1 MQAWQP
7 YTQRVEL
14 LERGVLLDALHRAL
28 AEATVGTGRVIVL
41 EGEAGVG
48 KTSVLRAFAARP
60 PNGVRARWGA
70 CDALA
75 TPRPLGPLADIAARG
90 AAATASRMADGAPI
104 HEVFDAFLSDLR
116 TPTVAVMEDLHWAD
130 EATLD
135 LRRFTGRRIADTPS
149 LLIGSL
155 RADEV
160 DAAHPLSAV
169 LGDLATSGLQ
179 RLAVAPLSLDAVEQL
194 AAGHD
199 VDARELHRATGGNP
213 FYVTE
218 VLAAPAASVPLTVRD
233 AVMTRISRLDP
244 TAREL
249 LETASVE
256 PGGVDRGLL
265 RAVGVSDRSVDEA
278 LRASVLVDDGRV
290 LRFRHELARLAVEA
304 ALPGDRGRELHG
316 RLLTGLASAPGI
328 DPARMANH
336 AVAVGDPA
344 LILTWSRAAG
354 DAAMRAGA
362 HREAVR
368 HYTDAAAHADALPI
382 AEAAALFTAQAEG
395 LHVVDQPGRA
405 VEAWRHV
412 VALHEQSDD
421 PVAVL
426 AARAQLARAVWTAGD
441 SPGGHALITETV
453 AALEAMDDVAPD
465 GRVAEAFGIAAYLAM
480 LARSSADAVRWAR
493 HAIELGAAN
502 GDDAGLFIAYNALG
516 AARICGFEDLGG
528 IDDLMRSVELG
539 EAAGSR
545 RAVAGGYS
553 VAGSGLGEIRQYGL
567 AIPQLE
573 AAIAY
578 ADAHDMDFQRHYSVA
593 WLARIRFEQGRW
605 DEADRL
611 ATEAMGGDEASPISP
626 MVALIVR
633 GRIRARRGLPD
644 ARPPL
649 AEAMAIARR
658 TGDLQRTWP
667 AIVGLAEAAWLEEWS
682 EPEVR
687 AVVDELRPI
696 LDDARRRSLPW
707 AVGELAFWLDRLGFG
722 PVEAAGASAPFAATL
737 ARAHATAVE
746 RWTEIGCPYEAAW
759 ALADIDDEP
768 SLRHALDGLMGLGA
782 DALAARIRRR
792 LRDLGATGI
801 PAGPRHSTASSPSGL
816 TRRETEVLALLREG
830 LTDPQIAE
838 RLVLSP
844 RTVSHHVSSILGKL
858 GVRRRTE
865 AIGMNASA
873 KDG

>member
-1 MQAWQP
+1 MI
-7 YTQRVEL
+7 
-14 LERGVLLDALHRAL
+14 
-28 AEATVGTGRVIVL
+28 IV

-48 KTSVLRAFAARP
+48 KSSVLRAATALARP
-60 PNGVRARWGA
+60 TARTLWGA

-75 TPRPLGPLADIAARG
+75 TPRPLGPLADMASRG
-90 AAATASRMADGAPI
+90 AATTATALARRASTYD
-104 HEVFDAFLSDLR
+104 VFDAFLEDLR
-116 TPTVAVMEDLHWAD
+116 TPTMAVMEDLHWAD

-135 LRRFTGRRIADTPS
+135 LLRFIGRRIVDTPS
-149 LLIGSL
+149 LLLGSL
-155 RADEV
+155 RADEI
-160 DAAHPLSAV
+160 DPAHPLSAV
-169 LGDLATSGLQ
+169 LGDLATSGMWRRSLD
-179 RLAVAPLSLDAVEQL
+179 PLSADAVRQL
-194 AAGHD
+194 AADHAID
-199 VDARELHRATGGNP
+199 PDELHRVTGGNP

-218 VLAAPAASVPLTVRD
+218 VLAAPAASVPRTVRD
-233 AVMTRISRLDP
+233 AVLTRISRLDP
-244 TAREL
+244 AAGEL

-265 RAVGVSDRSVDEA
+265 RALGVSDRALDEA

-304 ALPGDRGRELHG
+304 ALPGEHGRALHR
-316 RLLTGLASAPGI
+316 RLLTALASVPGT
-328 DPARMANH
+328 DAARMANH
-336 AVAVGDPA
+336 AVAVGDPD
-344 LILTWSRAAG
+344 LILRWSRAAG
-354 DAAMRAGA
+354 DAALRAGA
-362 HREAVR
+362 HREAAR
-368 HYTDAAAHADALPI
+368 HYADAAAHADALPT
-382 AEAAALFTAQAEG
+382 AEAAALFTAQAEA

-412 VALHEQSDD
+412 VALHERGDD
-421 PVAVL
+421 RVAVL

-453 AALEAMDDVAPD
+453 AALEAMDDGPAD
-465 GRVAEAFGIAAYLAM
+465 GRVSEAFGIAAYLAM

-493 HAIELGAAN
+493 RSIELGTAT
-502 GDDAGLFIAYNALG
+502 GEDAGLSIAYNALG

-539 EAAGSR
+539 DAAGSR

-593 WLARIRFEQGRW
+593 WLARIRFEQGHW

-611 ATEAMGGDEASPISP
+611 ATDAMGGDDASPISP

-644 ARPPL
+644 AKPAL
-649 AEAMAIARR
+649 DAAMAIAQR

-667 AIVGLAEAAWLEEWS
+667 AVVGLAEAAWLEGWS
-682 EPEVR
+682 EPEAG
-687 AVVDELRPI
+687 AVVKDLLPI
-696 LDDARRRSLPW
+696 LEDARRRSLPW
-707 AVGELAFWLDRLGFG
+707 AIGELAFWLDRLGHG
-722 PVEAAGASAPFAATL
+722 PVDGSGASAPFAATL
-737 ARAHATAVE
+737 AGEHAIASE
-746 RWTEIGCPYEAAW
+746 RWTAIGCPYEAAW
-759 ALADIDDEP
+759 ALADVDDEP
-768 SLRHALDGLMGLGA
+768 SLRSALDELMSLGA
-782 DALAARIRRR
+782 DPLAARVRRR
-792 LRDLGATGI
+792 LRNLGATGI
-801 PAGPRHSTASSPSGL
+801 RAGPRRSTASSPSGL
-816 TRRETEVLALLREG
+816 TRRETEVLDLLRKG
-830 LTDPQIAE
+830 MTDQEIAE

-844 RTVSHHVSSILGKL
+844 RTVSHHVSAILGKL

-865 AIGMNASA
+865 AIGSDAPG